1 MRIEG
6 VRKVIFND
14 EDKEHLSG
22 AWDILNE
29 ISKELKPNSI
39 LETDEN
45 LFKASN
51 IFEARNLLG
60 DIMESYSIAI
70 KEEE

>member
-6 VRKVIFND
+6 DRKVIFND